1 MVGTNK
7 INQPKS
13 YKIVTNDGKI
23 VEFYRTKATAILEI
37 KKLEKFYLQ
46 DLKIKWCAGE
56 D

>member
-23 VEFYRTKATAILEI
+23 VEFYITKATAILEI

-46 DLKIKWCAGE
+46 DLKIKWCADE
-56 D
+56 